1 MQLSDS
7 NIKLRE
13 ELDQAR
19 NTTTRLNEEVLRLSG
34 ELKATRQRL
43 DAKEKEWEER
53 LKVHTIRAGDY
64 CTVHTY
70 VHAYMY
76 ICVYTMFLCEQ
87 PRICLHQI
95 DNMNDS

>member
-34 ELKATRQRL
+34 ELNATRQRL
-43 DAKEKEWEER
+43 DTKEKEWEER
-53 LKVHTIRAGDY
+53 LKVHTIQAGDY
-64 CTVHTY
+64 CTVHT
-70 VHAYMY
+70 YMY
-76 ICVYTMFLCEQ
+76 ICVYTMFLCGQ